1 MLYKQLYHILF
12 TGYNRIKDSNSM
24 LSDMTAKDKEIKMSE
39 LTLEKQSSTTD
50 FVGGKW
56 QSEINVRDFIQ
67 KNYTPY
73 DGDSSFLA
81 GPTEATTKLWQECCE
96 LFKKNAKTAVYLIW
110 IQKLFL
116 QSLHTVPAILTRA

>member
-81 GPTEATTKLWQECCE
+81 GPTEATTKLWQ
-96 LFKKNAKTAVYLIW
+96 
-110 IQKLFL
+110 
-116 QSLHTVPAILTRA
+116 

>member
-50 FVGGKW
+50 FVGGKLA
-56 QSEINVRDFIQ
+56 VRNQCKRF
-67 KNYTPY
+67 YP
-73 DGDSSFLA
+73 
-81 GPTEATTKLWQECCE
+81 
-96 LFKKNAKTAVYLIW
+96 KK
-110 IQKLFL
+110 
-116 QSLHTVPAILTRA
+116 LHTL